1 MFFFCRMACF
11 SQPAIKTKCLFYF
24 CAMKWNLLVVLLWV
38 GGAATAQKKIT
49 MYKTF
54 GGVIYML
61 SDSLEISPKQ
71 TASILFTHPQAYPE
85 FKKARGWSTAS
96 ALTGFTGAAMV
107 AIPLATLAFGEHADW
122 GYAIGGSALIAIGLV
137 CNQVYKARALYA
149 IDLYNADLPQKTSR
163 LRPRLQFYGTSACLV
178 IKF

>member
-1 MFFFCRMACF
+1 MF
-11 SQPAIKTKCLFYF
+11 L
-24 CAMKWNLLVVLLWV
+24 CASSLVS
-38 GGAATAQKKIT
+38 AQRKIT

-61 SDSLEISPKQ
+61 ADSAEISPKQ

-85 FKKARGWSTAS
+85 FKKARRWSTAS
-96 ALTGFTGAAMV
+96 AVTGFTGAAMV
-107 AIPLATLAFGEHADW
+107 AIPLATLAFGERSDW
-122 GYAIGGSALIAIGLV
+122 GYAIGGSALMAVGLV
-137 CNQVYKARALYA
+137 CNYVYKGRALYA

-163 LRPRLQFYGTSACLV
+163 IKPQIQFYGTGAGLV